1 MKSAVIY
8 YSRTGKTRYVAKEI
22 EKMTDATDMEIK
34 DLTNRS
40 GISAYISC
48 ALDILDNKITYIKPK
63 HVDITDYDKIYIGT
77 PVWGSNIAPAIFEII
92 NRTDFRGKDVVTYVT
107 FKGAGEIK
115 ALDVL
120 NNLIKQKGGNIVKS
134 FAIGSKDVNE
144 FTFNTR
150 RALRNLENY

>member
-40 GISAYISC
+40 GISAYISY
-48 ALDILDNKITYIKPK
+48 AMDIFDNKITYIEPK

-77 PVWGSNIAPAIFEII
+77 PVWGSNVAPAIFEII
-92 NRTDFRGKDVVTYVT
+92 NRTDFRCKDVVTYVT

-115 ALDVL
+115 ALDIL
-120 NNLIKQKGGNIVKS
+120 NNLVRQKGGNIIKS
-134 FAIGSKDVNE
+134 FAISSSDVNE

-150 RALRNLENY
+150 RALKNIENY

>member
-40 GISAYISC
+40 GINAYISC
-48 ALDILDNKITYIKPK
+48 AMDIFDNKITYIKPK

-77 PVWGSNIAPAIFEII
+77 PVWGSNIAPAIF
-92 NRTDFRGKDVVTYVT
+92 
-107 FKGAGEIK
+107 
-115 ALDVL
+115 
-120 NNLIKQKGGNIVKS
+120 
-134 FAIGSKDVNE
+134 
-144 FTFNTR
+144 
-150 RALRNLENY
+150 